1 MFVKGKKVLDGMII
15 GQPGCLKGLVH
26 KKSSL

>member
-15 GQPGCLKGLVH
+15 DQPDCQKGLVH